1 MSSDEGG
8 DRVHTLHFEAAL
20 RRKELMCCH
29 AIKVPSSQSLAALSL
44 LLCASVMVITMV
56 SSLLSREICLLF
68 VSRAGEGVLGVRSGE
83 QTLVKQGEIVVF

>member
-8 DRVHTLHFEAAL
+8 DRVYTLHFEAAL
-20 RRKELMCCH
+20 RRKELMRYH

-44 LLCASVMVITMV
+44 FCALVMVITMV

-68 VSRAGEGVLGVRSGE
+68 VSRAGEGVLGVRPGE